1 MYAAALAAVR
11 VRVAV
16 CCLEYGGILSDKAI
30 MNVAVCVA
38 GCVAVS
44 TLNVT

>member
-1 MYAAALAAVR
+1 MCAAALAAVS
-11 VRVAV
+11 VAV